1 MKKLIRKKQLSSVK
15 PGEKSFRKKKKN
27 VFVFFLPGESFYWN
41 KSLGRRNLQ
50 EKEVGFF
57 SRRIWENQVKK
68 NFLSLKKKIGEKC
81 MCAFFPKLNFFFF
94 REKKCKLLFL
104 LLENSLYLK
113 QCFYVF
119 LSFFLFFLQ
128 ENFQKKLKKVS
139 FSQIQRKILPEIF
152 SQSKTNRFLPPS
164 IIQTEMYVFITILT
178 AVCLVALKK

>member
-68 NFLSLKKKIGEKC
+68 NVFK
-81 MCAFFPKLNFFFF
+81 F
-94 REKKCKLLFL
+94 EKKNRGKM
-104 LLENSLYLK
+104 
-113 QCFYVF
+113 YVCI
-119 LSFFLFFLQ
+119 
-128 ENFQKKLKKVS
+128 
-139 FSQIQRKILPEIF
+139 FSQIKFLFLSRK
-152 SQSKTNRFLPPS
+152 K
-164 IIQTEMYVFITILT
+164 V
-178 AVCLVALKK
+178 

>member
-113 QCFYVF
+113 QSFYVF
-119 LSFFLFFLQ
+119 LSFFFFFP
-128 ENFQKKLKKVS
+128 ENFHKKLKKSLVFTDSKKNSPRNIFTIKNKQIPAS
-139 FSQIQRKILPEIF
+139 FNNTDRNVCFHNHLDSCVF
-152 SQSKTNRFLPPS
+152 SGS
-164 IIQTEMYVFITILT
+164 
-178 AVCLVALKK
+178 